1 MRATMRAT
9 KIFIYMG
16 EKCFALLGGVFVG
29 ILVGAG
35 ADVVGYVVVGRQAV
49 AVVDSLVDKMG
60 KRFECLSA

>member
-1 MRATMRAT
+1 
-9 KIFIYMG
+9 MG
-16 EKCFALLGGVFVG
+16 EECFALLGGVFVG